1 MENLIKHWA
10 SHPRLFPS
18 QFPIQSIGYAAKGTD
33 GWIDTEFS
41 TLNFSLILKG
51 GGEYHSNGVSLK
63 VKAPCVIMQFP
74 GVHCSYGPDMKNG
87 SWDELY
93 FIYNAST
100 FEGFKAM
107 RLLDENRPV
116 WPIHST
122 EWIENRLAKINSQ
135 LSLRR
140 KHGQADW
147 LDRAIQSLLLDG
159 LLALAPPEMTDEEKT
174 IQKARRWL
182 QQNIDQ
188 TVNWEQLST
197 DQGMSL
203 PTFRRHWNR
212 YIQDP
217 PAKYLSK
224 IRIQEARRLLVESN
238 DPISRVAAKVGIE
251 DPLYFSRLFRSEMG
265 TSPRDYRETF
275 RWRAGRQEDLQSIGA
290 KDASRKCRARFPQG
304 ARAANRTR
312 ALKKPVLQHG
322 TSRS

>member
-18 QFPIQSIGYAAKGTD
+18 QFPIQSIGFAEKKSN
-33 GWIDTEFS
+33 GWIDTSFS
-41 TLNFSLILKG
+41 TLNFSFILKG
-51 GGEYHSNGVSLK
+51 GGEYHSKGASWK

-74 GVHCSYGPDMKNG
+74 EVQCSYGPDTENG

-93 FIYNAST
+93 FIYSASA
-100 FEGFKAM
+100 FEGFKSM

-116 WPIHST
+116 WPIHSE
-122 EWIENRLAKINSQ
+122 EWIENRLSKINSQ
-135 LSLRR
+135 LGRR
-140 KHGQADW
+140 REHGRADW

-174 IQKARRWL
+174 IQKVRRWL
-182 QQNIDQ
+182 QQNIELPID
-188 TVNWEQLST
+188 WEQLAA

-212 YIQDP
+212 YIQEP

-224 IRIQEARRLLVESN
+224 IRIREARRLLVESN
-238 DPISRVAAKVGIE
+238 EPISDIASKIGIE

-265 TSPRDYRETF
+265 TSPRGYRETF
-275 RWRAGRQEDLQSIGA
+275 RWRAGGESD
-290 KDASRKCRARFPQG
+290 
-304 ARAANRTR
+304 
-312 ALKKPVLQHG
+312 
-322 TSRS
+322 